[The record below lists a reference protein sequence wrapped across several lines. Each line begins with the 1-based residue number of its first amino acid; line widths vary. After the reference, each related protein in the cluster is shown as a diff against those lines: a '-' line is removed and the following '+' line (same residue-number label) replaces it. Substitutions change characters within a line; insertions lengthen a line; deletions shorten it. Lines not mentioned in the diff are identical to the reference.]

1 MSRTVCHI
9 QWTKYQYTFSS
20 SPTGRDF
27 VAELSNQQ
35 APLEQS
41 SLSADPQRPKQQQ
54 HQTQV
59 QIERDDAIETDSLLA
74 RREEENRE
82 LAQLEQDMT
91 DLVDVF
97 GEVNK
102 LVHEQ
107 GEVIGNL
114 WALNGRHQFL
124 IRSEIIERL
133 VRKSDRD
140 ESKTER
146 FVVPSETFIVV

>member
-1 MSRTVCHI
+1 METTSA
-9 QWTKYQYTFSS
+9 S
-20 SPTGRDF
+20 
-27 VAELSNQQ
+27 
-35 APLEQS
+35 LEQKS
-41 SLSADPQRPKQQQ
+41 QQQ

-114 WALNGRHQFL
+114 
-124 IRSEIIERL
+124 
-133 VRKSDRD
+133 
-140 ESKTER
+140 
-146 FVVPSETFIVV
+146 

>member
-1 MSRTVCHI
+1 ME
-9 QWTKYQYTFSS
+9 
-20 SPTGRDF
+20 PTS
-27 VAELSNQQ
+27 A
-35 APLEQS
+35 
-41 SLSADPQRPKQQQ
+41 SADPQRPKQQQ

-59 QIERDDAIETDSLLA
+59 QIESDDAIETDSLLA

-114 WALNGRHQFL
+114 C
-124 IRSEIIERL
+124 SERL
-133 VRKSDRD
+133 VRGSDRD
-140 ESKTER
+140 EPKTVR
-146 FVVPSETFIVV
+146 FAVPSGIFIVV

>member
-1 MSRTVCHI
+1 MTPDKH
-9 QWTKYQYTFSS
+9 WKYIFSS
-20 SPTGRDF
+20 SPPGRYF
-27 VAELSNQQ
+27 VAELSNQP
-35 APLEQS
+35 APLEEPPVS
-41 SLSADPQRPKQQQ
+41 SGQKSQQQ

-59 QIERDDAIETDSLLA
+59 QIEREDAIETDSLLA

-114 WALNGRHQFL
+114 WALNYQFL
-124 IRSEIIERL
+124 IQ
-133 VRKSDRD
+133 
-140 ESKTER
+140 
-146 FVVPSETFIVV
+146 

>member
-1 MSRTVCHI
+1 MEESPV
-9 QWTKYQYTFSS
+9 SS
-20 SPTGRDF
+20 GQKS
-27 VAELSNQQ
+27 
-35 APLEQS
+35 
-41 SLSADPQRPKQQQ
+41 QQQ

-59 QIERDDAIETDSLLA
+59 QVERDDAVETDSLLA

-114 WALNGRHQFL
+114 
-124 IRSEIIERL
+124 
-133 VRKSDRD
+133 
-140 ESKTER
+140 
-146 FVVPSETFIVV
+146 

>member
-1 MSRTVCHI
+1 MS
-9 QWTKYQYTFSS
+9 KYFVVQRFKSEFFIFST
-20 SPTGRDF
+20 SPPGRDF
-27 VAELSNQQ
+27 VAELSGQQ
-35 APLEQS
+35 APLEKTSPSHQQ
-41 SLSADPQRPKQQQ
+41 PQQHQQQ

-74 RREEENRE
+74 AREEENRE

-97 GEVNK
+97 GEVNR

-114 WALNGRHQFL
+114 
-124 IRSEIIERL
+124 
-133 VRKSDRD
+133 
-140 ESKTER
+140 
-146 FVVPSETFIVV
+146 

>member
-1 MSRTVCHI
+1 MS
-9 QWTKYQYTFSS
+9 KYFVAQSFKSEFFIFST
-20 SPTGRDF
+20 SPPGRDF
-27 VAELSNQQ
+27 VAELSGQQ
-35 APLEQS
+35 APLEKTS
-41 SLSADPQRPKQQQ
+41 SSHQQPQQHQHQQQ

-74 RREEENRE
+74 AREEENRE

-97 GEVNK
+97 GEVNR

-114 WALNGRHQFL
+114 
-124 IRSEIIERL
+124 
-133 VRKSDRD
+133 
-140 ESKTER
+140 
-146 FVVPSETFIVV
+146 